1 MSIKFTSYGP
11 VDVLSLSGKLMGGPE
26 IIEIHSAIKAT
37 LEKKVNHIVIDLKDV
52 KWMGSVG
59 IGILICC
66 LTTVRA
72 AGGDLKLSGLS
83 KKAESLL
90 LMTNL
95 DKVFEIYPKVDKA
108 VNSFNIH

>member
-1 MSIKFTSYGP
+1 MSIKFASYGP

-26 IIEIHSAIKAT
+26 IGELHSAIKAT
-37 LEKKVNHIVIDLKDV
+37 LDKKVNHIVLDLKDV

-66 LTTVRA
+66 LTTVRH

-83 KKAESLL
+83 KKAKSLL
-90 LMTNL
+90 VMTRLNN
-95 DKVFEIYPKVDKA
+95 VFETFPRVDSA
-108 VNSFNIH
+108 VESFQKH